1 MSTVGVS
8 LLAYCIPSI
17 SCLPPGPESP
27 VAGSNTP
34 MRTTFPPLLPESPVD
49 VSPLPPQAARLRAM
63 TIARASARTL
73 FMLLFLLSMV
83 KDRCSLMYER
93 HFTGFF
99 QALQDE

>member
-17 SCLPPGPESP
+17 SCLPPGGA
-27 VAGSNTP
+27 AGGGSKP
-34 MRTTFPPLLPESPVD
+34 PRGDHFPPLPAGVAGGCTP
-49 VSPLPPQAARLRAM
+49 PPPQAARLRAM

-83 KDRCSLMYER
+83 QDRCSLMYER